1 MYVTGIFSC
10 AKYAGLYDFWARRQK
25 NDSKDGQKPKIP
37 RTCMD
42 SDFNLQ
48 PNQRNKNTLEL
59 HDMQTLDWIV
69 LLGTLAF
76 VVFYGLWKSRNIGTS
91 ENFLAGKHDLP
102 WWTIGLSIMAT
113 QASAITFL
121 STPGQGFSD
130 GMQFVQY
137 YFGMP
142 IAMIFLCIFV
152 LPVYYKLRV
161 TTAYE
166 YLEQRFDLRMRAL
179 TAGLFLIQR
188 GMAAAISIYAPSIIL
203 SAVFG
208 WNLALTNF
216 LMCVFVVIYTT
227 TGGSEAVSRT
237 QELQMTIMLGGLILA
252 FVLVLQKL
260 PAGIGLPEAWQ
271 IAGATGKTQVL
282 DWTFHWEDRYN
293 VWSGVLGAT
302 FLFLSYF
309 GTDQS
314 QVGRYLSG
322 KSLKESRFGLLF
334 NGFVKIPMQFLVLSV
349 GVMVFVFYQYTKP
362 PLYFNKANRA
372 KIEGTAQEADFK
384 RLEAQ
389 ADSLFVIKQ
398 TVLNDFAAGL
408 KSGNEA
414 LTGRARMD
422 LQDLESQRSGLHG
435 DAEKLVQRAVPDAD
449 PKDKDFIFID
459 FVLNHIPT
467 GLIGLMLAMIFCAS
481 WSTTAS
487 EISALTATSVS
498 DIYRRM
504 IVSGRSD
511 HHYFVVSKITTVLW
525 GAIITVFAIYF
536 ELFDN
541 LIQAVNMI
549 GSLFYGTILGIFF
562 TAFFL
567 KNVGGTAVF
576 WAAVVTQIVIAAL
589 FFGVSREPFLWYNPL
604 GCGLVMGLSWLLQQ
618 TIFKGQLSAR

>member
-1 MYVTGIFSC
+1 MHTF
-10 AKYAGLYDFWARRQK
+10 
-25 NDSKDGQKPKIP
+25 
-37 RTCMD
+37 
-42 SDFNLQ
+42 
-48 PNQRNKNTLEL
+48 
-59 HDMQTLDWIV
+59 DWIV

-76 VVFYGLWKSRNIGTS
+76 IVFYGIWRSRNIKTS

-102 WWTIGLSIMAT
+102 WLTIGLSIMAT

-142 IAMIFLCIFV
+142 IAMIFLCVFV

-166 YLEQRFDLRMRAL
+166 YLEQRFDVRMRTL
-179 TAGLFLIQR
+179 TAGLFLLQR

-227 TGGSEAVSRT
+227 LGGSEAVSRT
-237 QELQMTIMLGGLILA
+237 QELQMTIMLGGLVLA
-252 FVLVLQKL
+252 FLLVLE
-260 PAGIGLPEAWQ
+260 GLPDGVGLSEAWQ

-282 DWTFHWEDRYN
+282 DWSFHWEDRYN
-293 VWSGVLGAT
+293 VWSGILGAT

-314 QVGRYLSG
+314 QVGRYLGG

-349 GVMVFVFYQYTKP
+349 GVMVFVFYQYAQP
-362 PLYFNKANRA
+362 PLYFNNANRI
-372 KIEGTAQEADFK
+372 KVTGTEQEPAFQNLERRADT
-384 RLEAQ
+384 
-389 ADSLFVIKQ
+389 LFLQKQ
-398 TVLNDFAAGL
+398 TALQNFTAGL
-408 KSGNEA
+408 RTDDESLKENAKTELQNLEKRHNE
-414 LTGRARMD
+414 LRG
-422 LQDLESQRSGLHG
+422 E
-435 DAEKLVQRAVPDAD
+435 AEKLVQTAVPDAD
-449 PKDKDFIFID
+449 PKDKDFIFIN
-459 FVLNHIPT
+459 FVLNHIPK
-467 GLIGLMLAMIFCAS
+467 GLVGLMLAMIFCAS
-481 WSTTAS
+481 WSSTAS
-487 EISALTATSVS
+487 ELSALTATSVS
-498 DIYRRM
+498 DIYRRLF
-504 IVSGRSD
+504 VPGRDD
-511 HHYFVVSKITTVLW
+511 HHYFRVSKIATVVW
-525 GAIITVFAIYF
+525 GGIITFFAIYF
-536 ELFDN
+536 DLFDN

-567 KNVGGTAVF
+567 KKVGGQAVF
-576 WAAVVTQIVIAAL
+576 WAAVVTQAVIAFL
-589 FFGVSREPFLWYNPL
+589 FFGVSKDPFLWYNPL
-604 GCGLVMGLSWLLQQ
+604 GCGLVMGLSWILQH
-618 TIFKGQLSAR
+618 TLFKKPLNAH

>member
-1 MYVTGIFSC
+1 M
-10 AKYAGLYDFWARRQK
+10 
-25 NDSKDGQKPKIP
+25 
-37 RTCMD
+37 
-42 SDFNLQ
+42 
-48 PNQRNKNTLEL
+48 E
-59 HDMQTLDWIV
+59 TLDWIV
-69 LLGTLAF
+69 LLGTLTF
-76 VVFYGLWKSRNIGTS
+76 IVLYGIWKSRNIGTS

-121 STPGQGFSD
+121 STPGQGFAD

-152 LPVYYKLRV
+152 LPVYYRLRV

-166 YLEQRFDLRMRAL
+166 YLEQRFDVRMRTL

-216 LMCVFVVIYTT
+216 MMCVFVVIYTT
-227 TGGSEAVSRT
+227 SGGSEAVSRT
-237 QELQMTIMLGGLILA
+237 QELQMTIMLGGLVLA
-252 FVLVLQKL
+252 FFLVLQKL
-260 PAGIGLPEAWQ
+260 PEGIGLSEAWQ

-282 DWTFHWEDRYN
+282 DWSFHWEDRYN
-293 VWSGVLGAT
+293 VWSGVIGAT

-362 PLYFNKANRA
+362 PLYFHSANRA
-372 KIEGTAQEADFK
+372 KVEGTAQEPGF
-384 RLEAQ
+384 RQLEAR
-389 ADSLFVIKQ
+389 ADSLFLQKQ
-398 TVLNDFAAGL
+398 TVLQELGTGL
-408 KSGNEA
+408 KTGDTDLTEKAGAA
-414 LTGRARMD
+414 LRGFEQQRAE
-422 LQDLESQRSGLHG
+422 LRSE
-435 DAEKLVQRAVPDAD
+435 AEKLVQQAVPDAD
-449 PKDKDFIFID
+449 TKDKDFIFID
-459 FVLNHIPT
+459 FILNHIPT
-467 GLIGLMLAMIFCAS
+467 GLIGLMIAMIFCAS

-498 DIYRRM
+498 DIYRRHF
-504 IVSGRSD
+504 VPDRDD
-511 HHYFVVSKITTVLW
+511 HHYFRVSKFATIIW
-525 GAIITVFAIYF
+525 GALITFFAINF
-536 ELFDN
+536 HLFDN

-567 KNVGGTAVF
+567 KSVGGKAVF
-576 WAAVVTQIVIAAL
+576 RAAVVTQIVIAFL
-589 FFGVSREPFLWYNPL
+589 FFGVSKDPFLWYNPL
-604 GCGLVMGLSWLLQQ
+604 GCGLVMGLSWLLQR
-618 TIFKGQLSAR
+618 TLFNK

>member
-1 MYVTGIFSC
+1 MGLGEKSVGAKMSRYRRFYFNNFS
-10 AKYAGLYDFWARRQK
+10 Q
-25 NDSKDGQKPKIP
+25 
-37 RTCMD
+37 
-42 SDFNLQ
+42 FNPFSLFF
-48 PNQRNKNTLEL
+48 
-59 HDMQTLDWIV
+59 MQTIDWIV

-76 VVFYGLWKSRNIGTS
+76 VVFYGVWKSRNVGTS

-152 LPVYYKLRV
+152 LPVYYRLRV

-216 LMCVFVVIYTT
+216 MMCVFVVIYTT
-227 TGGSEAVSRT
+227 TGGSKAVSKT
-237 QELQMTIMLGGLILA
+237 QELQMTIMLSGLVLA
-252 FVLVLQKL
+252 FILVLKKL
-260 PAGIGLPEAWQ
+260 PDGVGLTEAWQ

-282 DWTFHWEDRYN
+282 DWSFHWEDRYN
-293 VWSGVLGAT
+293 VWSGILGAT

-322 KSLKESRFGLLF
+322 KSLRESRFGLLF

-362 PLYFNKANRA
+362 PLYFNQANRA
-372 KIEGTAQEADFK
+372 KVEGTAQEAGFE
-384 RLEAQ
+384 RLEAH
-389 ADSLFVIKQ
+389 ADSLFLQKQ
-398 TVLNDFAAGL
+398 SVLKDLTTGL
-408 KSGNEA
+408 KAGDKALADKAQTELQSLENQRTGLRNEA
-414 LTGRARMD
+414 EA
-422 LQDLESQRSGLHG
+422 
-435 DAEKLVQRAVPDAD
+435 LVKQAAPGVD

-459 FVLNHIPT
+459 FILNHIPA
-467 GLIGLMLAMIFCAS
+467 GLIGLMIAMIFCAS

-504 IVSGRSD
+504 FVPGRDD
-511 HHYFVVSKITTVLW
+511 HHYFRVSKIATVIW
-525 GAIITVFAIYF
+525 GGIITIFAIYF

-567 KNVGGTAVF
+567 KKVGGQAVF
-576 WAAVVTQIVIAAL
+576 WAAVVTQSVIAYL
-589 FFGVSREPFLWYNPL
+589 FFGVSKDPFLWYNPL
-604 GCGLVMGLSWLLQQ
+604 GCGLVMGLSL
-618 TIFKGQLSAR
+618 IFERVLIKKQLSD